1 MHGWGM
7 PPFKKEEIISWAK
20 DPTRVILM
28 VKDEKKG
35 HIVGFVNFYE
45 WDKGKAIASRG
56 TLIDPVYQNQGFGKA
71 SIEESNKFA
80 FEEMGLKRI
89 ELYVEADNKK
99 SRHVTEKLG
108 YILDRFD
115 PIKQKYYYYMDRK

>member
-1 MHGWGM
+1 M
-7 PPFKKEEIISWAK
+7 PFWVDGEMVFRCPLTFITPFSWEMIKA
-20 DPTRVILM
+20 
-28 VKDEKKG
+28 
-35 HIVGFVNFYE
+35 FSFYE
-45 WDKGKAIASRG
+45 KAI
-56 TLIDPVYQNQGFGKA
+56 LPNGKGW
-71 SIEESNKFA
+71 IEESNKFA